1 MNRINIAAVL
11 FATFVAGIFFS
22 RYLPALAA
30 SEKIVTAAQVN
41 GTWKAKN
48 GTFKILALGKQRLK
62 VEFSGIYE
70 YSSSY
75 GPMANTGD
83 ASGIA
88 IIEGDTAIFK
98 PEGVEND
105 CRITLVFSKGKLNV
119 VQESFCG
126 FGNHVTASGIYQKI
140 SDRKPKFQES

>member
-1 MNRINIAAVL
+1 MKKNNMAAVL
-11 FATFVAGIFFS
+11 FPMIIAGSLLIHQF
-22 RYLPALAA
+22 PALAA

-41 GTWKAKN
+41 GTWQAKN

-70 YSSSY
+70 YTSPY

-98 PEGVEND
+98 PESMDKD
-105 CRITLVFSKGKLNV
+105 CRITMTFTEGKLKV
-119 VQESFCG
+119 YQVGFCG
-126 FGNHVTASGIYQKI
+126 FGNNVTAAGSYRKT
-140 SDRKPKFQES
+140 SDRKPKFEE